1 MARNSFKIM
10 KYNEEIRMAITVV
23 GVILVFSLAQV
34 HMDLKAHAQ
43 VQSNDSSSSSTVCA
57 NNQPCYTVT
66 CNDNQPCRV
75 FKYPNTENPYEDNFD
90 DMDDIEDILDFD

>member
-10 KYNEEIRMAITVV
+10 KYNEQIRMTMTVA

-34 HMDLKAHAQ
+34 NMDLRAYAQ
-43 VQSNDSSSSSTVCA
+43 IQSNDSSSSSTVCA

-90 DMDDIEDILDFD
+90 DMDDIEDMLDFD

>member
-1 MARNSFKIM
+1 MR
-10 KYNEEIRMAITVV
+10 YNEKICIAMTVV
-23 GVILVFSLAQV
+23 GVILAFSSAQV

-43 VQSNDSSSSSTVCA
+43 VQPNDSSSSSTVCA

-75 FKYPNTENPYEDNFD
+75 FRYPNTENPYEDNFD
-90 DMDDIEDILDFD
+90 DTDDTDDIEDMLDFD